1 MGGGAF
7 GKEEDSGAAG
17 KEVGVECVGGN
28 GAIFAN
34 FFGDLAVFFCE
45 LGDSFGEGLVLF
57 EELLFFVFGG
67 AQGGFGEAGTFFGAT
82 SDEIGGGN
90 LGSKGG
96 GFGFKFFL
104 GLAEG
109 GGFGAGGFKGG
120 ASPFCLEACL
130 LGEAEGFLFFFLEAF
145 GEFGGASA
153 GLIEDGG
160 AGGGFGLS
168 GGKVAGEFFAVG
180 AFFFEGEAKGGND
193 VFPGGGGLASEGE
206 RGGREFVLIPTGE
219 GEEIEEEEIAK
230 NEEEG
235 FIHGESVGGRGLAG
249 SQFRI
254 FAGEAGGAV

>member
-1 MGGGAF
+1 MGGGAS
-7 GKEEDSGAAG
+7 GKKKDGGATG
-17 KEVGVECVGGN
+17 KEVGVECVGGD
-28 GAIFAN
+28 GAIFTD
-34 FFGDLAVFFCE
+34 FLSDLAAFFCE
-45 LGDSFGEGLVLF
+45 LGDSFREGLVLF

-96 GFGFKFFL
+96 GFGFEFFL
-104 GLAEG
+104 GLAKG
-109 GGFGAGGFKGG
+109 DGFGASGFEGG
-120 ASPFCLEACL
+120 AGAFCFEACL

-168 GGKVAGEFFAVG
+168 GGKVACEFFAVG
-180 AFFFEGEAKGGND
+180 AFFFEGEAEGGDD
-193 VFPGGGGLASEGE
+193 VFAGGGGLAGEGE
-206 RGGREFVLIPTGE
+206 RGWREFVFIPAGE
-219 GEEIEEEEIAK
+219 GEEIEEEEIAED
-230 NEEEG
+230 EEKG

-249 SQFRI
+249 SR
-254 FAGEAGGAV
+254 V

>member
-7 GKEEDSGAAG
+7 GKKEDSGAAG
-17 KEVGVECVGGN
+17 KEVGVERVGGD
-28 GAIFAN
+28 GAILAN
-34 FFGDLAVFFCE
+34 FLCDFAVFFCE

-67 AQGGFGEAGTFFGAT
+67 AQGG
-82 SDEIGGGN
+82 
-90 LGSKGG
+90 
-96 GFGFKFFL
+96 GFSFEFIL

-109 GGFGAGGFKGG
+109 GGFGACGFEGG
-120 ASPFCLEACL
+120 AGAFCFEACL

-153 GLIEDGG
+153 CLIENVGT
-160 AGGGFGLS
+160 GGGLGLG

>member
-34 FFGDLAVFFCE
+34 FLGDLAVFFCE

-90 LGSKGG
+90 LGAKGG
-96 GFGFKFFL
+96 GFGFEFFF
-104 GLAEG
+104 GLAKG
-109 GGFGAGGFKGG
+109 GGFAAGGFECG
-120 ASPFCLEACL
+120 AGAFCFEACL

-180 AFFFEGEAKGGND
+180 AFFFESEAEGGDD
-193 VFPGGGGLASEGE
+193 VFAGGGGLAG
-206 RGGREFVLIPTGE
+206 
-219 GEEIEEEEIAK
+219 
-230 NEEEG
+230 
-235 FIHGESVGGRGLAG
+235 
-249 SQFRI
+249 
-254 FAGEAGGAV
+254 

>member
-17 KEVGVECVGGN
+17 KEVGVECVGGD
-28 GAIFAN
+28 GAIFTD
-34 FFGDLAVFFCE
+34 FLSDLAVFFCE
-45 LGDSFGEGLVLF
+45 LGDSFRKGLVLF

-82 SDEIGGGN
+82 SDEIGGGD
-90 LGSKGG
+90 LGSQGG
-96 GFGFKFFL
+96 GFGFEFFL

-109 GGFGAGGFKGG
+109 VGFGASGFKGG
-120 ASPFCLEACL
+120 AGTFCFEACL

-180 AFFFEGEAKGGND
+180 AFLFEGEAEGGDD
-193 VFPGGGGLASEGE
+193 VFAGGGGLAGDGK
-206 RGGREFVLIPTGE
+206 RGRREFVFIPAGE
-219 GEEIEEEEIAK
+219 SEEIEEQKIAK
-230 NEEEG
+230 DEEEG
-235 FIHGESVGGRGLAG
+235 FIHGGSVGGRGLAG
-249 SQFRI
+249 SR
-254 FAGEAGGAV
+254 V

>member
-7 GKEEDSGAAG
+7 GKKEDSGAAG
-17 KEVGVECVGGN
+17 KEVGVERVGGD
-28 GAIFAN
+28 GAILAN
-34 FFGDLAVFFCE
+34 FLCDFAVFFCE

-57 EELLFFVFGG
+57 EEFLFFVFGG
-67 AQGGFGEAGTFFGAT
+67 AQCGFGEPGTFFGAT
-82 SDEIGGGN
+82 SDEIGGGD
-90 LGSKGG
+90 LGSQGG
-96 GFGFKFFL
+96 GFSFEFIL

-109 GGFGAGGFKGG
+109 GGFGACGFKGG
-120 ASPFCLEACL
+120 AGAFRFEACL

-153 GLIEDGG
+153 CLIENVGT
-160 AGGGFGLS
+160 GGGLGLG

-180 AFFFEGEAKGGND
+180 AFFFEGEAKGGTD

-206 RGGREFVLIPTGE
+206 RGGREFVLIPASE

-230 NEEEG
+230 DEEEG

>member
-17 KEVGVECVGGN
+17 KEVGVECVGGD

-34 FFGDLAVFFCE
+34 FLGDLAVFFCE
-45 LGDSFGEGLVLF
+45 LGDSFGEGLVLL
-57 EELLFFVFGG
+57 EEFLFFVFGG

-82 SDEIGGGN
+82 SDEIGGSD
-90 LGSKGG
+90 LGSQGG
-96 GFGFKFFL
+96 GFCFEFFL

-109 GGFGAGGFKGG
+109 GGFGASGFEGSAG
-120 ASPFCLEACL
+120 AFGLEACL
-130 LGEAEGFLFFFLEAF
+130 LGKADGFLLCFLEAF

-160 AGGGFGLS
+160 AGGGLGLS

-180 AFFFEGEAKGGND
+180 AFFFEGEAEGGDD
-193 VFPGGGGLASEGE
+193 VFAGGGGLAGEGE
-206 RGGREFVLIPTGE
+206 RGGREFVFIPAGK
-219 GEEIEEEEIAK
+219 GEEIEEQEIAK

-235 FIHGESVGGRGLAG
+235 FIHGGSVGGRGLAG
-249 SQFRI
+249 SR
-254 FAGEAGGAV
+254 V

>member
-7 GKEEDSGAAG
+7 GKKKDGGATG
-17 KEVGVECVGGN
+17 KEVGVECVGGD
-28 GAIFAN
+28 GAIFTDFLSDLAA
-34 FFGDLAVFFCE
+34 FFGE
-45 LGDSFGEGLVLF
+45 LGDSFREGLVLF
-57 EELLFFVFGG
+57 EELLFFVLCGT
-67 AQGGFGEAGTFFGAT
+67 QSGFGEAGTFFGAT

-180 AFFFEGEAKGGND
+180 AFFFEGEAEGGDD
-193 VFPGGGGLASEGE
+193 VFAGGGGLVGEGE
-206 RGGREFVLIPTGE
+206 RGWREFVFIPAGE
-219 GEEIEEEEIAK
+219 GEEIEEEEIAED
-230 NEEEG
+230 EEKG

-249 SQFRI
+249 SR
-254 FAGEAGGAV
+254 V

>member
-17 KEVGVECVGGN
+17 KEVGVECVGGD

-34 FFGDLAVFFCE
+34 FLGDLAVFFCE

-82 SDEIGGGN
+82 SDEIGGGD

-96 GFGFKFFL
+96 GFGFEFFL

-120 ASPFCLEACL
+120 ASAFCLEACL

-180 AFFFEGEAKGGND
+180 AFFFEGEAEGGDD
-193 VFPGGGGLASEGE
+193 VFAGGGGLAGEGE
-206 RGGREFVLIPTGE
+206 RGRRDFVLIPTGE
-219 GEEIEEEEIAK
+219 GEEIEEEEIAED
-230 NEEEG
+230 EEEG

-249 SQFRI
+249 SR
-254 FAGEAGGAV
+254 G